1 VLDLLGGLKG
11 NTEVEQ
17 AKQTMG
23 GQAYVVSFLLSLLGT
38 TTEAE
43 HQVES
48 RLLLDVVIAES
59 ATILELFAGKDE
71 ALLIGGDAIE
81 R

>member
-1 VLDLLGGLKG
+1 
-11 NTEVEQ
+11 
-17 AKQTMG
+17 M
-23 GQAYVVSFLLSLLGT
+23 
-38 TTEAE
+38 
-43 HQVES
+43 ES

-81 R
+81 K